1 MVKGGRASKGQ
12 ICPGKSACIMTADLL
27 STSFLIFSFQNQGW
41 IQGLSSYANGKV
53 LFLSYEMFNMLKNV
67 EEVFLYNITI
77 YAYFPVD
84 SDALNSA

>member
-1 MVKGGRASKGQ
+1 M
-12 ICPGKSACIMTADLL
+12 
-27 STSFLIFSFQNQGW
+27 
-41 IQGLSSYANGKV
+41 SSYANGKV

-84 SDALNSA
+84 SDGVNSA